1 MSNPGHRV
9 SVLVRPWA
17 VVCFFSVVLASVES
31 ASAQERFFATPN
43 RSGADGARQSTQLQQ
58 ETNRG
63 IAHQVSITAIE
74 GDVSNLQGRM
84 GTAETNIGTLQTD
97 VGGLTTRMN
106 GAESNIST
114 LQSEMSNVK
123 PHATAVMPGTC
134 AQTGAKLRWNTTS
147 NNWECVAEGDP
158 TVRDFAKNDL
168 PVCGSNQLL
177 RSNGSGFTC
186 VQAGSDYVAAELD
199 PKIGDTTNNRF
210 CRGTGSQVTCDQ
222 PVPTLNETDPQVGA
236 VTSGKTCRGDGAS
249 IQCDQDVVSKA
260 GDAMTGNL
268 SVPTP
273 IAGNHA
279 ATKSYVDAV
288 VVAAGGGGGG
298 AVCYYTTN
306 QWSGTFTCSA
316 PFVEMA
322 GDFNGDGIRHKICCY
337 VPGASSATDSL
348 PIGYA
353 VRTATTYNGNLGGLS
368 GADAKC
374 LAELQSMPWN
384 GKADATQRGI
394 LTASNVKAFLCDS
407 SECRRFKAFTRYF
420 ASRTQTLSGSPNF
433 ADTGNSDVRSL
444 TASGYPGYLVN
455 TNIGEAGYWT
465 GGTNP
470 SGGND
475 DRTCVNWTL
484 GNGSRN
490 GVIGY
495 SQTNY
500 QPVEY
505 NQVGCNSSYHLVC
518 LVHP

>member
-1 MSNPGHRV
+1 MQGQQWGVVGVSNRGHRV
-9 SVLVRPWA
+9 SVLACPWA
-17 VVCFFSVVLASVES
+17 VICFFSVILVSVEA

-43 RSGADGARQSTQLQQ
+43 RSGADGARQATQLQN

-114 LQSEMSNVK
+114 LQTEMSNVK

-236 VTSGKTCRGDGAS
+236 VTSGKACRGDGTS

-273 IAGNHA
+273 VAGNHA

-298 AVCYYTTN
+298 AACYYTNTSCGN
-306 QWSGTFTCSA
+306 GWTQMPGWYNSSG
-316 PFVEMA
+316 
-322 GDFNGDGIRHKICCY
+322 GGFNICC
-337 VPGASSATDSL
+337 VGGPGGMATDAL

-353 VRTATTYNGNLGGLS
+353 VRTETKYNANLGGLA

-374 LAELQSMPWN
+374 LAELQNMPWN
-384 GKADATQRGI
+384 GKADAIQRGI
-394 LTASNVKAFLCDS
+394 LTSSNVRAFLCDQT
-407 SECRRFKAFTRYF
+407 ECRKFKAFTRYG
-420 ASRTQTLSGSPNF
+420 ATRTQTLSGSINY
-433 ADTGNSDVRSL
+433 ADTGSTEVRNLS
-444 TASGYPGYLVN
+444 TNNYLVN
-455 TNIGEAGYWT
+455 TNIGNGTYWT
-465 GGTNP
+465 GGDSP
-470 SGGND
+470 SGQG
-475 DRTCVNWTL
+475 DRCQNWTSTGSAETYYG
-484 GNGSRN
+484 GNGA
-490 GVIGY
+490 
-495 SQTNY
+495 
-500 QPVEY
+500 PVY
-505 NQVGCNSSYHLVC
+505 FYDWYTACSSNLSLVC